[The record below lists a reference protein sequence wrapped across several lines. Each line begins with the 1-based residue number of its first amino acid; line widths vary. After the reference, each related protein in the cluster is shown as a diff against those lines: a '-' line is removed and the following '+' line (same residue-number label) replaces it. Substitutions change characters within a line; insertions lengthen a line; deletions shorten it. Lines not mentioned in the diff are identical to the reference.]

1 MSRFA
6 AAFAEPD
13 TDFDEALQPHKVL
26 AQSLGDDG
34 WIEAA
39 ENCLLAKFDT
49 MRILGGL
56 PGNLPPLSR
65 QELITRLS
73 ELLALWNDGCGY
85 AIDERLFADVL
96 ARRRG

>member
-1 MSRFA
+1 MSRFS
-6 AAFAEPD
+6 AAFAEPAI
-13 TDFDEALQPHKVL
+13 DFAEALLPRQLL

-56 PGNLPPLSR
+56 PRNLPPLSR
-65 QELITRLS
+65 PELITRLS
-73 ELLALWNDGCGY
+73 ELLALWDDGCGY